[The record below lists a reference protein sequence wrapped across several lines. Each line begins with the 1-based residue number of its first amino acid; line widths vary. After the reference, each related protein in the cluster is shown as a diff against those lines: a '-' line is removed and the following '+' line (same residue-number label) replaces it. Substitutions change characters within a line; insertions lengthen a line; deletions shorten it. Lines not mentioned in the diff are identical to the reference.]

1 MSAASQGAFVVIPE
15 ISERYFLNNK
25 ITRKS

>member
-1 MSAASQGAFVVIPE
+1 M
-15 ISERYFLNNK
+15 LTNNK